1 MHDLFRQLKSGAQQP
16 SRFLGILH
24 WLVGLIQLTEE
35 KQEAAGIWFGSR
47 SDSENNN

>member
-1 MHDLFRQLKSGAQQP
+1 MQYLFRQSKSGTQQP

-35 KQEAAGIWFGSR
+35 EQEAAGIWFGSR
-47 SDSENNN
+47 SDRDNNN

>member
-1 MHDLFRQLKSGAQQP
+1 MQYPFRQSKSGTQQP

-35 KQEAAGIWFGSR
+35 EQDAAGICFGSR
-47 SDSENNN
+47 FDRDNNS